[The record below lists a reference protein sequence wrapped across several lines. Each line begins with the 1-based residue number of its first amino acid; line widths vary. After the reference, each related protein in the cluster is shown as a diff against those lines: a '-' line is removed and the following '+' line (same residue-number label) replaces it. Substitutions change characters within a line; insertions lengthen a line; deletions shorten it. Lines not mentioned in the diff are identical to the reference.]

1 VVPVHPC
8 CVSPWRGARG
18 RLTLSQAARLRLG
31 RLTRTGTGRRLWR
44 AAGATLRCRDAR
56 VDCDTGPST
65 FYLVSRGVSS
75 GRRAAF
81 VSALGIETGTV
92 LFVCLTAFGLSALIA
107 STAYAF
113 TALHYVGAA
122 YLLFL
127 RWRALRARSKLTAPS
142 AERTGS
148 FLKAYRQGF
157 VVGAS
162 NPKVALFFLAF
173 FPQFV
178 TLNSYASGAIGGW
191 LARRPSF
198 LRMRSRIEAASY
210 LSLGTWAFVSG
221 SPSRTR

>member
-1 VVPVHPC
+1 VSRPVQSSVVPTVETL
-8 CVSPWRGARG
+8 GAFVV
-18 RLTLSQAARLRLG
+18 
-31 RLTRTGTGRRLWR
+31 
-44 AAGATLRCRDAR
+44 ATLVLIAIP
-56 VDCDTGPST
+56 GPST

-92 LFVCLTAFGLSALIA
+92 LLVCLTAFGLSALIA

-113 TALHYVGAA
+113 TALHYLGAA

-127 RWRALRARSKLTAPS
+127 GWRALRARTEMTAPN

-178 TLNSYASGAIGGW
+178 RPDRGSATTQVLVLGVVFVCLGLAADTLNSYASGAIGGW
-191 LARRPSF
+191 LARCPRF
-198 LRMRSRIEAASY
+198 LRMRSRVEAASY
-210 LSLGTWAFVSG
+210 VGLGTWALVSG